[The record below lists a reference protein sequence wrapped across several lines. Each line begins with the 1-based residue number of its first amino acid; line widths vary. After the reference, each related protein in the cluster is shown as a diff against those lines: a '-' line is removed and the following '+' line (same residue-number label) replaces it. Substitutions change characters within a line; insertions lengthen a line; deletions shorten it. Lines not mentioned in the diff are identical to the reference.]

1 MAFGSKGVVQ
11 ETQHP
16 DRGVQR
22 GGEVLMPNCYKC
34 KYRSRITLTC
44 DYILYNSK
52 SRGCSV
58 EDCNKFEQ
66 RTDAEISPHL
76 IEIMKLYYMGFSD
89 RAIARILG
97 ISRYIVRTWRMSCG
111 LEPNDWVIKK
121 SLRHGNV
128 KAIQL
133 PDERTQK

>member
-1 MAFGSKGVVQ
+1 
-11 ETQHP
+11 
-16 DRGVQR
+16 
-22 GGEVLMPNCYKC
+22 MPNCYKC

-58 EDCNKFEQ
+58 QNCDKFEQ

-89 RAIARILG
+89 RAIAKILN
-97 ISRYIVRTWRMSCG
+97 ISRYIVRTWRISCG
-111 LEPNDWVIKK
+111 LEPNDWIIKNRSDAGTSK
-121 SLRHGNV
+121 
-128 KAIQL
+128 
-133 PDERTQK
+133 RTQ